1 MGQPSRPLATTSRTI
16 YNFYTIRHHPRKKEH
31 TYKKP
36 RRYFAIIQISCLLK
50 DDAQSSLEKKNTTIK
65 RHFQIKNNIP
75 LLPLSRGKRGV
86 IFAHSCLNQK
96 NFHQNPTGNNNLSS
110 TPYRNIHLS
119 PILKKV
125 WKCVTTKCTLQQK
138 FFSIRKF
145 RLTPNKLLKI
155 FRIFVFYRFILIPN
169 LYVLFTY
176 LETRNDTVK

>member
-75 LLPLSRGKRGV
+75 LLPLERGKRGV
-86 IFAHSCLNQK
+86 IFAHSCLKQK
-96 NFHQNPTGNNNLSS
+96 K
-110 TPYRNIHLS
+110 LS
-119 PILKKV
+119 PKSNRQQQPKQYPLPQHTPFSYPKEGLEMCNNKMHI
-125 WKCVTTKCTLQQK
+125 TTKI
-138 FFSIRKF
+138 FFH
-145 RLTPNKLLKI
+145 
-155 FRIFVFYRFILIPN
+155 
-169 LYVLFTY
+169 
-176 LETRNDTVK
+176 

>member
-16 YNFYTIRHHPRKKEH
+16 YNSYTIRHHPREKEH

-50 DDAQSSLEKKNTTIK
+50 DDVQSSNPFLREKNTTIK

-75 LLPLSRGKRGV
+75 LLPLERGKRGV

-96 NFHQNPTGNNNLSS
+96 NFHQSPTGNNNPSS

-119 PILKKV
+119 PIPKKV
-125 WKCVTTKCTLQQK
+125 WKYVITKRTLQQK
-138 FFSIRKF
+138 KFS
-145 RLTPNKLLKI
+145 LK
-155 FRIFVFYRFILIPN
+155 N
-169 LYVLFTY
+169 S
-176 LETRNDTVK
+176 D